1 MSLFYLIRHGE
12 HDWLK
17 KGIAGRIAGVRLNAN
32 GKQQAE
38 NLATRLAAV
47 NFDAII
53 SSPMERAV
61 ETAKPLARAKAMEL
75 EIAPEITELD
85 FGEWNGATF
94 DKLNADPRWATWN
107 QYRSIT
113 RMPGGEL
120 MSEVQGRVVRFLESL
135 HARNANGPFALFS
148 HGDSIRAAI
157 CYWTATP
164 LDLLPRFEIDP
175 ASISILRIGPEGPR
189 VVALNMMA

>member
-1 MSLFYLIRHGE
+1 VSLFYLIRHGE

-17 KGIAGRIAGVRLNAN
+17 KGIAGRIVGVRLNAR

-38 NLATRLAAV
+38 SLAARLAAV

-53 SSPMERAV
+53 SSPMERAI
-61 ETAKPLARAKAMEL
+61 ETAEPLARAKGL
-75 EIAPEITELD
+75 PIEIAPEITELD

-107 QYRSIT
+107 QFRSIT

-120 MSEVQGRVVRFLESL
+120 MSEVQGRVVRFLEGL
-135 HARNANGPFALFS
+135 HTNNPNGTFALLS

-164 LDLLPRFEIDP
+164 LDLLPRLDIEP
-175 ASISILRIGPEGPR
+175 ASISILRLGPEGPR
-189 VVALNMMA
+189 VTALNMVA